1 MNARSNTYR
10 YLFLILI
17 NLWVISSQ
25 AQPPIS
31 AEQNYAGNSPGIVMV
46 QAAFS
51 ATVYVNRVQIN
62 QRMFDKLVDSVKK
75 LDTTGIIL
83 SPGQKLDIVVKALY
97 KSPFRFFSASDEY
110 FRQAHKTESTGTGFL
125 ITDDGYLVTNAH
137 IIDRDSAF
145 IRNKFILSTFQE
157 VTEKNINA
165 LQSSWAMTL
174 SEQQRSLLYNAY
186 GLVYSQ
192 VSSMIL
198 FDLKKEFY
206 VLYRVDGENGITKI
220 VRKKADVIIKGRPM
234 PGKDV
239 AILRIQDVSN
249 LPTLTLT
256 RESMVRI
263 GTQVLVLGFPE
274 PVTSNTFLA
283 SEAGIDPSLTAGI
296 ISAIKKSIGGW
307 PVIQMDAM
315 ISHGSSGSP
324 VCNDRGEVIGL
335 ATFGSL
341 EQRGNALASGFNFA
355 IPITVIREYI
365 DSAKLKPAPGKASIL
380 FNQGLQFFY
389 QQFYRKAKEKFEE
402 VEELNK
408 AYPQLTFYV
417 QQCSNR
423 IAGGADRQ
431 SPPRQYVFWIMVV
444 ISMTTAGYLF
454 YKMRQQRRIPKF

>member
-1 MNARSNTYR
+1 MNTRRNIYRS
-10 YLFLILI
+10 LFLII
-17 NLWVISSQ
+17 ASLWVMGSR

-51 ATVYVNRVQIN
+51 ANVYVNRVQIN
-62 QRMFDKLVDSVKK
+62 QRLFNKLVDSVKR
-75 LDTTGIIL
+75 LDTTGTIL
-83 SPGQKLDIVVKALY
+83 LPGQKLDIVVKALY
-97 KSPFRFFSASDEY
+97 KSPFRFFSATDEY

-125 ITDDGYLVTNAH
+125 VTDDGYLITNAH
-137 IIDRDSAF
+137 IVDRDSAF

-174 SEQQRSLLYNAY
+174 TEQQRSLLYNAY

-198 FDLKKEFY
+198 FDLKKEIY
-206 VLYRVDGENGITKI
+206 VLYRIDNENGGTEI
-220 VRKKADVIIKGRPM
+220 VRKKADIIIKGRPM

-239 AILRIQDVSN
+239 AILRIHDASN
-249 LPTLTLT
+249 LPTLTLS
-256 RESMVRI
+256 RESLVRI
-263 GTQVLVLGFPE
+263 GTQVLVFGFPE
-274 PVTSNTFLA
+274 PVTSNAFLA

-324 VCNDRGEVIGL
+324 VCNDKGEVIGL

-355 IPITVIREYI
+355 IPMTVIREYI
-365 DSAKLKPAPGKASIL
+365 DSAKLKPAPGKASLL
-380 FNQGLQFFY
+380 FNQGLQLFY
-389 QQFYRKAKEKFEE
+389 QQFYRKAKQKFEE

-408 AYPQLTFYV
+408 TYPQLHFYLG
-417 QQCSNR
+417 QCSSR

-431 SPPRQYVFWIMVV
+431 SPPRQYVFWIMVA
-444 ISMTTAGYLF
+444 ISVTTGVYLF